1 MTWNKFIKRT
11 YPARSG
17 LIPFIGVKGVNALK
31 ISSREVEYV
40 AHLAR
45 LEITDS
51 EKEKFTAQLNDIL
64 LYIDKL
70 NELDTKGVEPMSH
83 AIAVTNA
90 FREDKIL
97 DSIGTENSLAN
108 APDARGEFFRV
119 PKVIDW
125 RRRNSSLQNIVGTAP
140 RAVQNAAWSEITP
153 YNGN

>member
-1 MTWNKFIKRT
+1 MK
-11 YPARSG
+11 
-17 LIPFIGVKGVNALK
+17 L
-31 ISSREVEYV
+31 SSSEVEYV

-45 LEITDS
+45 LEITDA

-70 NELDTKGVEPMSH
+70 NELDTKGVDPMSH

-90 FREDKIL
+90 FREDQVK

-119 PKVIDW
+119 PKVI
-125 RRRNSSLQNIVGTAP
+125 
-140 RAVQNAAWSEITP
+140 E
-153 YNGN
+153 

>member
-1 MTWNKFIKRT
+1 M
-11 YPARSG
+11 
-17 LIPFIGVKGVNALK
+17 K

-45 LEITDS
+45 LEITDK

-83 AIAVTNA
+83 AIAINNA
-90 FREDKIL
+90 FREDKVV
-97 DSIGTENSLAN
+97 DSIGTDQALAN

-119 PKVIDW
+119 PKVID
-125 RRRNSSLQNIVGTAP
+125 
-140 RAVQNAAWSEITP
+140 
-153 YNGN
+153 